1 MYTLYYSIATRS
13 LRQVHGARHVR
24 ACSARCLWRVS
35 GRPTAHLD
43 LWARPSA
50 VLRVT
55 GRSDSTASESGRS
68 PLGGFGAPERKTP
81 VPVSGRSCGAASDP
95 SATPA
100 SPNSTPGSGR
110 STCGLIMRRP
120 QAANPD
126 GLYRVPLAR
135 AWWPAVGAPP

>member
-55 GRSDSTASESGRS
+55 GRSDSTPAQAGH
-68 PLGGFGAPERKTP
+68 LW
-81 VPVSGRSCGAASDP
+81 AASVRQSEKLRCRSDAVVRVGRQ
-95 SATPA
+95 ATLQRHPHRR
-100 SPNSTPGSGR
+100 T
-110 STCGLIMRRP
+110 RRP
-120 QAANPD
+120 EAVA
-126 GLYRVPLAR
+126 LR
-135 AWWPAVGAPP
+135 AG